1 MIEAY
6 LMGSVQGPLHIPTSQ
21 VPYSWPSVL
30 VDAEPVDTQGQ
41 GAKERKGVWDF
52 EERKAIMRKGEEEM
66 FGEQR

>member
-6 LMGSVQGPLHIPTSQ
+6 LMGLVQGPLHIPTSQ

-41 GAKERKGVWDF
+41 GAKERKGVWVP
-52 EERKAIMRKGEEEM
+52 GCL
-66 FGEQR
+66 